1 MPELRLPTTIRW
13 GAIVKVVCLIAL
25 LIAANLLARNYM
37 EVLHFP
43 IRPGN
48 EDVVHRTIMVSATLY
63 ALLLAVP
70 FVPGAEIGV
79 GLLVMLGP
87 PIALLVYLC
96 TVAGLSLSF
105 ILGRLIPLSVL
116 ARLTKDIKLDRTSN
130 LLKSIAPLSK
140 KQRLSYLA
148 DKAPKRFL
156 PLLLR
161 YRYLA
166 LAVALNIPGNY
177 LIGGG
182 GGIAL
187 FAGVSRVYSVPGFL
201 ITILLSVAPVPI
213 AVMLLGTDFLSAQN

>member
-1 MPELRLPTTIRW
+1 MPGEQSPTAIRW
-13 GAIVKVVCLIAL
+13 GVILKLVCLIAL
-25 LIAANLLARNYM
+25 LIAANILARDYM

-48 EDVVHRTIMVSATLY
+48 EDAVHRTIMVSATLY
-63 ALLLAVP
+63 AILLAVP
-70 FVPGAEIGV
+70 FVPGAEIGL
-79 GLLVMLGP
+79 GLMAMLGP

-96 TVAGLSLSF
+96 TIIGLSLSF

-116 ARLTKDIKLDRTSN
+116 ARLTKDIKLERTSN
-130 LLKSIAPLSK
+130 LLKAIEPLDK
-140 KQRLSYLA
+140 KQRLSYLTQ
-148 DKAPKRFL
+148 KAPKRFL

-187 FAGVSRVYSVPGFL
+187 FAGVSRLYSIPGYL
-201 ITILLSVAPVPI
+201 ITIALSVAPVPL
-213 AVMLLGTDFLSAQN
+213 AVLLFGTEFISGKN

>member
-1 MPELRLPTTIRW
+1 MSEKQLPAAIRW
-13 GAIVKVVCLIAL
+13 GAIVKVACLLAL
-25 LIAANLLARNYM
+25 LIGANILARDYM

-48 EDVVHRTIMVSATLY
+48 EDAIHRTIMVSATLY

-96 TVAGLSLSF
+96 TVIGLSLSF
-105 ILGRLIPLSVL
+105 VLGRLIPLSVL
-116 ARLTKDIKLDRTSN
+116 VRFTKNIKLERTSN
-130 LLKSIAPLSK
+130 LLKTIEPLKK
-140 KQRLSYLA
+140 KQRLSYLTQ
-148 DKAPKRFL
+148 KAPKRFL
-156 PLLLR
+156 PILLR

-182 GGIAL
+182 GGISL
-187 FAGVSRVYSVPGFL
+187 FAGVSRLYSVPGFL
-201 ITILLSVAPVPI
+201 ITIVLSVAPVPI
-213 AVMLLGTDFLSAQN
+213 AVLLFGTDFLSGQP

>member
-1 MPELRLPTTIRW
+1 MPGSRLPTAIRW

-25 LIAANLLARNYM
+25 LLAANILARDYM

-48 EDVVHRTIMVSATLY
+48 EDAVHRTIMVSAVLY

-79 GLLVMLGP
+79 GLLVMLGA

-116 ARLTKDIKLDRTSN
+116 ARLAKDIKLERTSN
-130 LLKSIAPLSK
+130 LLKSIEPLSK
-140 KQRLSYLA
+140 KERLSYLTSN
-148 DKAPKRFL
+148 APKRFL

-187 FAGVSRVYSVPGFL
+187 FAGVSRLYSVPGFL
-201 ITILLSVAPVPI
+201 ITILLSAAPVPV
-213 AVMLLGTDFLSAQN
+213 AVMFFGTGFLST

>member
-1 MPELRLPTTIRW
+1 MPEARLPTAIRW
-13 GAIVKVVCLIAL
+13 GAIVKVVCLVAV
-25 LIAANLLARNYM
+25 LIAANILARNYM

-48 EDVVHRTIMVSATLY
+48 EDAVHRTIMVSATLY
-63 ALLLAVP
+63 AILLAVP
-70 FVPGAEIGV
+70 FVPGAEIGL
-79 GLLVMLGP
+79 GLIAMLGP

-96 TVAGLSLSF
+96 TVIGLSLSF

-116 ARLTKDIKLDRTSN
+116 AHIAKDIKLKRTSN
-130 LLKSIAPLSK
+130 LLKAIEPLDQK
-140 KQRLSYLA
+140 ERLAYLT
-148 DKAPKRFL
+148 KNAPKRFL

-187 FAGVSRVYSVPGFL
+187 FAGVSRLYSVPGYL
-201 ITILLSVAPVPI
+201 ITIALSVAPVPI
-213 AVMLLGTDFLSAQN
+213 AVLLFGTDFIPGKN

>member
-1 MPELRLPTTIRW
+1 MPFSRLPTAIRW
-13 GAIVKVVCLIAL
+13 GAILKVVCLIAL
-25 LIAANLLARNYM
+25 LIAANILARDYM

-48 EDVVHRTIMVSATLY
+48 EDVVHRTIMVSAVLY

-79 GLLVMLGP
+79 GLLVMLGA

-116 ARLTKDIKLDRTSN
+116 ARLANDIKLERTSN
-130 LLKSIAPLSK
+130 LLKSIEPLSK
-140 KQRLSYLA
+140 KERLSYLTNN
-148 DKAPKRFL
+148 APKRFL

-187 FAGVSRVYSVPGFL
+187 FAGVSRLYSVPGFL
-201 ITILLSVAPVPI
+201 ITILLSVAPVPL
-213 AVMLLGTDFLSAQN
+213 AVMLFGTDFLSVQN

>member
-1 MPELRLPTTIRW
+1 MSGKQLPASIRW
-13 GAIVKVVCLIAL
+13 GAIVKIVCFLAV
-25 LIAANLLARNYM
+25 LIAANILARDYM
-37 EVLHFP
+37 SVLNFP

-48 EDVVHRTIMVSATLY
+48 EDAVHRTIMVSATLY

-96 TVAGLSLSF
+96 TVVGLSLSF
-105 ILGRLIPLSVL
+105 ALGRLIPLSLLV
-116 ARLTKDIKLDRTSN
+116 RFTKDIRLERTSE
-130 LLKSIAPLSK
+130 LLKAIAPLKK
-140 KQRLSYLA
+140 KQRLSYLTQ
-148 DKAPKRFL
+148 KAPKRFV
-156 PLLLR
+156 PFLLR

-187 FAGVSRVYSVPGFL
+187 FAGVSRLYSVPGFL
-201 ITILLSVAPVPI
+201 ITIALSVAPVPI
-213 AVMLLGTDFLSAQN
+213 AVLLFGTGFLSGQP

>member
-1 MPELRLPTTIRW
+1 MIT
-13 GAIVKVVCLIAL
+13 
-25 LIAANLLARNYM
+25 ANILARDYM

-48 EDVVHRTIMVSATLY
+48 EDAVHRTIMVSAILY

-96 TVAGLSLSF
+96 TVIGLSLSF
-105 ILGRLIPLSVL
+105 VRF
-116 ARLTKDIKLDRTSN
+116 TKDIRMDRTSN
-130 LLKSIAPLSK
+130 LLKAIEPLSK
-140 KQRLSYLA
+140 KQRLSYLTE
-148 DKAPKRFL
+148 KAPKRFL

-187 FAGVSRVYSVPGFL
+187 FAGVSRLYSVPGYL
-201 ITILLSVAPVPI
+201 ITIVLSVAPVPL
-213 AVMLLGTDFLSAQN
+213 AVLLFGTEFLSGQT

>member
-1 MPELRLPTTIRW
+1 MPEEQSPTAIRW
-13 GAIVKVVCLIAL
+13 GVILKLVCLIAL
-25 LIAANLLARNYM
+25 LIAANILARNYM
-37 EVLHFP
+37 EVLNFP

-48 EDVVHRTIMVSATLY
+48 EDAVHRTIMVSATLY
-63 ALLLAVP
+63 AILLAVP
-70 FVPGAEIGV
+70 FVPGAEIGL
-79 GLLVMLGP
+79 GLMAMLGP

-96 TVAGLSLSF
+96 TIIGLSLSF

-116 ARLTKDIKLDRTSN
+116 ARLTKDIKLERTSN
-130 LLKSIAPLSK
+130 LLKAIEPLDK
-140 KQRLSYLA
+140 KQRLSYLTQ
-148 DKAPKRFL
+148 KAPKRFL

-187 FAGVSRVYSVPGFL
+187 FAGVSRLYSIPGYL
-201 ITILLSVAPVPI
+201 ITIALSVAPVPL
-213 AVMLLGTDFLSAQN
+213 AVLLFGTEFISGKN

>member
-1 MPELRLPTTIRW
+1 MPEAQLPTTIRW
-13 GAIVKVVCLIAL
+13 GVIAKVVCLIAL
-25 LIAANLLARNYM
+25 LIGANILARDYM

-96 TVAGLSLSF
+96 TVVGLLLSF
-105 ILGRLIPLSVL
+105 TLGRLIPLSVL
-116 ARLTKDIKLDRTSN
+116 VRFSKDIRLERTSN
-130 LLKSIAPLSK
+130 LLKAIAPLKK

-148 DKAPKRFL
+148 QKAPKRFV
-156 PLLLR
+156 PFLLR

-187 FAGVSRVYSVPGFL
+187 FAGVSRLYSVPGFL
-201 ITILLSVAPVPI
+201 ITIVLAVAPVPI
-213 AVMLLGTDFLSAQN
+213 AVLLFGTDFLSGQS

>member
-1 MPELRLPTTIRW
+1 MLESRLPTAIRW

-48 EDVVHRTIMVSATLY
+48 EDIVHRTIMVSAALY
-63 ALLLAVP
+63 ALLLAIP
-70 FVPGAEIGV
+70 FVPGAEIGI

-96 TVAGLSLSF
+96 TVVGLSLSF
-105 ILGRLIPLSVL
+105 TLGHLIPLSVL
-116 ARLTKDIKLDRTSN
+116 ARIAKDIKLDRTSK
-130 LLKSIAPLSK
+130 LLKSIEPLSK
-140 KQRLSYLA
+140 RQRLSYLA

-187 FAGVSRVYSVPGFL
+187 FAGVSRLYSVPGFL

-213 AVMLLGTDFLSAQN
+213 AVMFFGTDFLS

>member
-1 MPELRLPTTIRW
+1 MPESRLPTAIRW

-25 LIAANLLARNYM
+25 LITANILARDYM

-48 EDVVHRTIMVSATLY
+48 EDAVHRTIMVSAVLY

-79 GLLVMLGP
+79 GLLVMLGA

-116 ARLTKDIKLDRTSN
+116 ARLAKDIKLYRTSN
-130 LLKSIAPLSK
+130 LLKSIEPLSK
-140 KQRLSYLA
+140 KQRLSYLTN
-148 DKAPKRFL
+148 KAPKRFL

-187 FAGVSRVYSVPGFL
+187 FAGVSRLYSVPGFL
-201 ITILLSVAPVPI
+201 ITILISVAPVPL
-213 AVMLLGTDFLSAQN
+213 AVMLFGTDFLSAQN

>member
-1 MPELRLPTTIRW
+1 MPTTIRW
-13 GAIVKVVCLIAL
+13 GAIAKVVCLIAL
-25 LIAANLLARNYM
+25 LIGANILARDYM

-48 EDVVHRTIMVSATLY
+48 EDAVHRTIMVSATLY

-96 TVAGLSLSF
+96 TVVGLSLSF
-105 ILGRLIPLSVL
+105 TIGRLIPLSVL
-116 ARLTKDIKLDRTSN
+116 VRFSKDIRLERTSK
-130 LLKSIAPLSK
+130 LLAAIAPLKK
-140 KQRLSYLA
+140 KQRLSYLVQ
-148 DKAPKRFL
+148 KAPKRFV
-156 PLLLR
+156 PFLLR

-187 FAGVSRVYSVPGFL
+187 FAGVSRLYSVPGFL
-201 ITILLSVAPVPI
+201 ITIVLSVAPIPI
-213 AVMLLGTDFLSAQN
+213 AVLIFGTNFLSGQS

>member
-1 MPELRLPTTIRW
+1 MPEQQLPRTFRW
-13 GAIVKVVCLIAL
+13 GAILKLLSLIAL
-25 LIAANLLARNYM
+25 LIAANIFVRNYM

-48 EDVVHRTIMVSATLY
+48 EDAVHRTIMMSAVLY

-70 FVPGAEIGV
+70 FVPGAEIGL
-79 GLLVMLGP
+79 GLLAMLGP

-116 ARLTKDIKLDRTSN
+116 ARVTKDIKLDRTSK
-130 LLKSIAPLSK
+130 LLKEIEPLNK
-140 KQRLSYLA
+140 KQRLSYLTS
-148 DKAPKRFL
+148 KAPKRLL

-166 LAVALNIPGNY
+166 LAAALNIPGNY

-187 FAGVSRVYSVPGFL
+187 FAGVSRLYSVPGFL
-201 ITILLSVAPVPI
+201 ITIALAVAPVPM
-213 AVMLLGTDFLSAQN
+213 AVLLFGTEFIVGKT

>member
-1 MPELRLPTTIRW
+1 MPEAQLPTTIRW
-13 GAIVKVVCLIAL
+13 GAIAKVVCLIAL
-25 LIAANLLARNYM
+25 LIGANVLARDYM

-48 EDVVHRTIMVSATLY
+48 EDAVHRTIMVSATLY

-96 TVAGLSLSF
+96 TVVGLSLSF
-105 ILGRLIPLSVL
+105 TLGRLIPLSVL
-116 ARLTKDIKLDRTSN
+116 VRISRDIRLERTSK
-130 LLKSIAPLSK
+130 LLEAIAPLKK

-148 DKAPKRFL
+148 QKAPQRFV
-156 PLLLR
+156 PFLLR

-187 FAGVSRVYSVPGFL
+187 FAGVSRLYSVPGFL
-201 ITILLSVAPVPI
+201 ITIVLSVAPVPI
-213 AVMLLGTDFLSAQN
+213 AVMLFGTDFLSWQS

>member
-1 MPELRLPTTIRW
+1 MPEAQLPTTIRW
-13 GAIVKVVCLIAL
+13 GAIAKVVCLIAL
-25 LIAANLLARNYM
+25 LIAANILARDYM

-48 EDVVHRTIMVSATLY
+48 EDAVHRTIMVSATLY

-96 TVAGLSLSF
+96 TVIGLSLSF
-105 ILGRLIPLSVL
+105 VLGRLIPLSVL
-116 ARLTKDIKLDRTSN
+116 VRFTKDIKLERTSN
-130 LLKSIAPLSK
+130 LLKAIEPLSK
-140 KQRLSYLA
+140 KQRLSYLTE
-148 DKAPKRFL
+148 KAPKRFM

-187 FAGVSRVYSVPGFL
+187 FAGVSRLYSVPGYL
-201 ITILLSVAPVPI
+201 ITIVLSVAPVPL
-213 AVMLLGTDFLSAQN
+213 AVLLFGTGFLSAQS